1 MRLILLSV
9 TSFATSVVAGM
20 LGLGGAVLLIPAYLY
35 LPRLFGIPP
44 LDVKSVS
51 GMTSV
56 QVLASALVGMWSHK
70 RQGCVDSRLA
80 LRMGIPSAAASFGGA
95 MVSKV
100 VHPDAIVGTFASMAI
115 LGAVLMVTKR
125 EAAEGVGPPA
135 YSVGAAVSIAIGVGF
150 FGGMV
155 GAPGA
160 FLLSPLIMIVLKIP
174 TRVAI
179 GTTLGIVFFSALAAS
194 AGKIFTG
201 QVPLLET
208 TIAVA
213 AALPGVYLG
222 SRFSYLCSPHA
233 LRWAIA
239 AVILG
244 VGAQMWYQILF

>member
-1 MRLILLSV
+1 MRLILLAA
-9 TSFATSVVAGM
+9 TSFTTSVAAGM

-56 QVLASALVGMWSHK
+56 QVLASALVGMWTHK
-70 RQGCVDSRLA
+70 RRGSVDSRLA
-80 LRMGIPSAAASFGGA
+80 LTMGIPIAAASFGGA

-100 VHPDAIVGTFASMAI
+100 VHPDVIVGTFASMAI
-115 LGAVLMVTKR
+115 LGAALMVTER
-125 EAAEGVGPPA
+125 EAAEKAGPLA
-135 YSVGAAVSIAIGVGF
+135 YSVRAAVSIAIGVGLV
-150 FGGMV
+150 GGMV

-160 FLLSPLIMIVLKIP
+160 FLLSPLIMTVLKVP
-174 TRVAI
+174 TRVTI

-194 AGKIFTG
+194 AGKLFTG

-208 TIAVA
+208 AIGVA

-222 SRFSYLCSPHA
+222 SRLSHLCSPHA